1 MCLPSPKVVQHE
13 IVWNIHI
20 IFLQRLGTTWQ
31 DFMMLRSV
39 SETERRKTG
48 RQIPR
53 EDEESLE
60 ISPEDGD
67 WSIVRVSEILKSRV
81 IS

>member
-1 MCLPSPKVVQHE
+1 MKSCGMTSYKYPH
-13 IVWNIHI
+13 N
-20 IFLQRLGTTWQ
+20 FLQRLGTTWQ

-81 IS
+81 IF